1 MTCSSHLYLA
11 LVTALTPERISYPRL
26 MPSQLLIG
34 IDGGATRCLA
44 RIRDLDGNLLGEG
57 EGGPANIHSD
67 LSLAKQSIRAATKS
81 ALAAAGLNESSLKRI
96 HAGLGLAGAG
106 VKTAYSCLLAE
117 LTSFASMQLETD
129 AYVAWLGA
137 HQGDDGGI
145 AILGTGSCGL
155 AIVKGRRVA
164 VAGWGPEV
172 SDEAGGQRMG
182 REALRRTLWAYDGR
196 AERSGL
202 TAAILTR
209 FDGDP
214 TQIVAFAAKA
224 SSADY
229 ARFAPLIFKYA
240 AEQDPLAIA
249 LVSEAANAATSIIDA
264 LRAAGA
270 PTVSLIGGLADPL
283 STWLPRRLCEFL
295 NRPQSDPADG
305 AILMARMALL
315 KPHSLT
321 LRAG

>member
-1 MTCSSHLYLA
+1 
-11 LVTALTPERISYPRL
+11 
-26 MPSQLLIG
+26 MPSHLLIG

-44 RIRDLDGNLLGEG
+44 RIRDMDGNLLGEG

-67 LSLAKQSIRAATKS
+67 FSLAKQSIRAATKS

-214 TQIVAFAAKA
+214 TQIVTFAAKA

-249 LVSEAANAATSIIDA
+249 LVNEAAAAATSIIDA

-283 STWLPRRLCEFL
+283 SAWLPRRLCEFL
-295 NRPQSDPADG
+295 TRPQSDPADG
-305 AILMARMALL
+305 AILMARMGLL

>member
-1 MTCSSHLYLA
+1 
-11 LVTALTPERISYPRL
+11 
-26 MPSQLLIG
+26 
-34 IDGGATRCLA
+34 
-44 RIRDLDGNLLGEG
+44 
-57 EGGPANIHSD
+57 
-67 LSLAKQSIRAATKS
+67 
-81 ALAAAGLNESSLKRI
+81 LAAAGLNESSLKRI

-164 VAGWGPEV
+164 VAGWGPDV

-214 TQIVAFAAKA
+214 TQIVTFAAKA

-249 LVSEAANAATSIIDA
+249 LLNEAAAAAASIIDA

-283 STWLPRRLCEFL
+283 STWLPCRLCEFL
-295 NRPQSDPADG
+295 TRPQSDPADG

>member
-1 MTCSSHLYLA
+1 MLKHLF
-11 LVTALTPERISYPRL
+11 
-26 MPSQLLIG
+26 IG

-44 RIRDLDGNLLGEG
+44 RIRDTDGNLLGEG

-67 LSLAKQSIRAATKS
+67 FLTAKESIRAATKS
-81 ALAAAGLNESSLKRI
+81 ALMAAGLEKSMLKRI

-106 VKTAYSCLLAE
+106 VKAASNRLLAE
-117 LTSFASMQLETD
+117 LTGFASIELETD
-129 AYVAWLGA
+129 AYVAWFGA
-137 HQGDDGGI
+137 HRGGDGGI

-155 AIVKGRRVA
+155 AMVKGRRVA
-164 VAGWGPEV
+164 VAGWGPDV

-196 AERSGL
+196 AETSRL

-209 FDGDP
+209 FNADP
-214 TQIVAFAAKA
+214 TQIVTFAAKA
-224 SSADY
+224 KSADY

-240 AEQDPLAIA
+240 AEQDPLAIT
-249 LVSEAANAATSIIDA
+249 LVNEAANAAASIIDT

-270 PTVSLIGGLADPL
+270 PTVSLIGGLAEPL
-283 STWLPRRLCEFL
+283 STWMPRRLCDIITP
-295 NRPQSDPADG
+295 PQSDPADG
-305 AILMARMALL
+305 AILMARCALY
-315 KPHSLT
+315 KPHSMT

>member
-1 MTCSSHLYLA
+1 
-11 LVTALTPERISYPRL
+11 
-26 MPSQLLIG
+26 MPKHLLIG

-44 RIRDLDGNLLGEG
+44 RICDMDGNALGEG

-67 LSLAKQSIRAATKS
+67 FSIAKESIRAATKS
-81 ALAAAGLNESSLKRI
+81 ALAAAGLDESSLKRT

-106 VKTAYSCLLAE
+106 VKAASNRLLAE
-117 LTSFASMQLETD
+117 LTSFASIELETD

-137 HQGDDGGI
+137 HRGRDGGI

-155 AIVKGRRVA
+155 AIVNGRRIA
-164 VAGWGPEV
+164 VAGWGPNV

-196 AERSGL
+196 AESSGL

-209 FDGDP
+209 FNADP
-214 TQIVAFAAKA
+214 TQIVTFASKA

-229 ARFAPLIFKYA
+229 GRFAPLIFKYA

-249 LVSEAANAATSIIDA
+249 LVNEAAAAAASIIDA
-264 LRAAGA
+264 LLAAGA
-270 PTVSLIGGLADPL
+270 PTVSLLGGLADPL
-283 STWLPRRLCEFL
+283 STWLPRRLFDFIT
-295 NRPQSDPADG
+295 RPQSDPSGWSDPDG
-305 AILMARMALL
+305 
-315 KPHSLT
+315 PPGPPQTST
-321 LRAG
+321 P

>member
-1 MTCSSHLYLA
+1 
-11 LVTALTPERISYPRL
+11 

-44 RIRDLDGNLLGEG
+44 RIRDMDGNLLGEG

-67 LSLAKQSIRAATKS
+67 FSLAKQSIRAATKS

-96 HAGLGLAGAG
+96 YAGLGLAGAG
-106 VKTAYSCLLAE
+106 VKTANSCLLAE

-214 TQIVAFAAKA
+214 TQIVTFAAKA

-249 LVSEAANAATSIIDA
+249 LLNEAAAAAASIIDA

-283 STWLPRRLCEFL
+283 STWLPCRLCEFL
-295 NRPQSDPADG
+295 TRPQSDPADG

>member
-1 MTCSSHLYLA
+1 
-11 LVTALTPERISYPRL
+11 
-26 MPSQLLIG
+26 MPKHLLIG

-44 RIRDLDGNLLGEG
+44 RIRDLNGNLLGEG

-67 LSLAKQSIRAATKS
+67 FSIARESIHAATKS
-81 ALAAAGLNESSLKRI
+81 ALAAAGLDVSNLRRI

-106 VKTAYSCLLAE
+106 VKTASNRLLAE
-117 LTSFASMQLETD
+117 LTCFASIELETD

-137 HQGDDGGI
+137 HQGGDGGI
-145 AILGTGSCGL
+145 TILGTGSCGL
-155 AIVKGRRVA
+155 AIVNSRRIA
-164 VAGWGPEV
+164 VAGWGPDV

-209 FDGDP
+209 FNGDP
-214 TQIVAFAAKA
+214 TQIVTFAAKA

-249 LVSEAANAATSIIDA
+249 LVKEAANAAANIIDA
-264 LRAAGA
+264 LKAAGA

-283 STWLPRRLCEFL
+283 GPWLPPRLCDFITP
-295 NRPQSDPADG
+295 PQSDPADG
-305 AILMARMALL
+305 AILMARRTLL
-315 KPHSLT
+315 KLQSVT